1 MPKLFGQQYSRDE
14 LLRKVGSVDQLGGV
28 RQITLAD
35 GKARASRAVEFRTG
49 TGLCFT
55 AVADRALDICSAAY
69 CGASLCWEAPCG
81 VVHPAYY
88 EPEGLG
94 WLRSF
99 FGGLLV
105 TCGMTWLGA
114 PHDDPDGGVEA
125 HSGLGLHG
133 RITHIP
139 AQNLY
144 VDGAWEGDEYTMWA
158 QGKMRETM
166 IFGPNLLLERR
177 VWSRLG
183 ENRIWLDDEVTNEGF
198 RDQEHMLMYHCNIGF
213 PVADEHSE
221 YLFASEEVI
230 APREWDAQHVEHW
243 AEFAA
248 PNPDQEE
255 LAYYHRLRGNPDGTT
270 YVAFV
275 NRKFNGGQG
284 LGLYFKFNLEQ
295 MPWLLQWKMPGAQ
308 SYVTGIEPATG
319 QGGDRPGERKSGRM
333 ITIAPQQSRNY
344 NLEIGVLTNQAEIG
358 EIEDIIS
365 DL

>member
-14 LLRKVGSVDQLGGV
+14 LLRKVGRVNQLGGV
-28 RQITLAD
+28 RQVILAD
-35 GKARASRAVEFRTG
+35 GKASASRAVEFRTG

-55 AVADRALDICSAAY
+55 AVADRALDICSATY
-69 CGASLCWEAPCG
+69 RGASLCWEAPCG

-105 TCGMTWLGA
+105 TCGITWIGA
-114 PHDDPDGGVEA
+114 PHDDPAAGVEA

-139 AQNLY
+139 AENLY

-166 IFGPNLLLERR
+166 LFGPNLLLERK
-177 VWSRLG
+177 VWTRLG
-183 ENRIWLDDEVTNEGF
+183 ENRIWIDDEVTNEGF
-198 RDQEHMLMYHCNIGF
+198 REQEHMLMYHCNIGF

-230 APREWDAQHVEHW
+230 PCTEIANEHIGQWDQ
-243 AEFAA
+243 FAA
-248 PNPDQEE
+248 PNPQQEE
-255 LAYYHRLRGNPDGTT
+255 LCYYHRLRGNPHGTT

-275 NRKFNGGQG
+275 NREFNSGEGLGVYLKFNI
-284 LGLYFKFNLEQ
+284 EQ
-295 MPWLLQWKMPGAQ
+295 MPWLTQWKMPGEQA
-308 SYVTGIEPATG
+308 YVTGIEPATG
-319 QGGDRPGERKSGRM
+319 QGGGRPAERKSGRM
-333 ITIAPQQSRNY
+333 ITIAPQQSRDY
-344 NLEIGVLTNQAEIG
+344 NLEIGVLTNQTEIG

-365 DL
+365 NL